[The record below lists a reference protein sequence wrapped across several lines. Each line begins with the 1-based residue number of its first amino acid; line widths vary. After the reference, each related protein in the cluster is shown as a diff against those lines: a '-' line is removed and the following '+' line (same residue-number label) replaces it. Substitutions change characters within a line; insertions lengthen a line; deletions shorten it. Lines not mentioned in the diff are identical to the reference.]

1 MKHQMDILYET
12 NCEDKGKAEPREMQK
27 TQSLLHQIMDDAVKV
42 KNVLLLTCLAP
53 FLYAA
58 Y

>member
-1 MKHQMDILYET
+1 MDILYET